1 MKNITIKEA
10 HDAIIQSFGKYGWR
24 PLNDYLRL
32 RNVILFGEEKHDYV
46 PDIDKLV
53 PSNIVDGALDML
65 DNELVI
71 SISRTQSPIKPAGTR
86 KGWRIGYV
94 LNILSLGKGYVCGW
108 DLGVMN
114 RPFYTLEECLNA
126 IKERKDGIA
135 NKVSE
140 SKAFYITG
148 DADAVEKVAEVF
160 GSLSHIDLPNC
171 DQ

>member
-24 PLNDYLRL
+24 ALNDYLRL
-32 RNVILFGEEKHDYV
+32 RNVILFGEEEHDYV

-53 PSNIVDGALDML
+53 PGKTIEEALEML

-71 SISRTQSPIKPAGTR
+71 SISRTQCPIKPTGTR
-86 KGWRIGYV
+86 KKWRIGYV
-94 LNILSLGKGYVCGW
+94 LNILHMGKGYVCGW

-126 IKERKDGIA
+126 IESRKDGIA
-135 NKVSE
+135 DKVSE

-148 DADAVEKVAEVF
+148 DADAVEKVAKMF
-160 GSLSHIDLPNC
+160 DSPHLDLPIC
-171 DQ
+171 DNN